1 MILGGGNIAF
11 YLAQKLKHSHVDVS
25 IIEQDMERCTYLSEK
40 LTDALIIQG
49 DGTDINILEEEGLNS
64 MDAFI
69 GATGF

>member
-1 MILGGGNIAF
+1 M
-11 YLAQKLKHSHVDVS
+11 YLFVG
-25 IIEQDMERCTYLSEK
+25 K

-69 GATGF
+69 GATGFDEAKPFDVSNS